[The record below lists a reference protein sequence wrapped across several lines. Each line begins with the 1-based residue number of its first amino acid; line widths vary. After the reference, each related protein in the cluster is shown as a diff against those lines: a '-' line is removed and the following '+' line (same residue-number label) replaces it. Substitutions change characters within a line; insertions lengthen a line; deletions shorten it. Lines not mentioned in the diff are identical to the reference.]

1 MNIYGVDKVW
11 EDILKNLVDK
21 KTNTVN
27 ANDMIDIIRGMAES
41 LNMAISAIENKQDK
55 SDKPIIE
62 HLESLHRYMGK
73 IISRKLE
80 VDNPEY
86 FE

>member
-1 MNIYGVDKVW
+1 MW

-21 KTNTVN
+21 KTNTVSADN
-27 ANDMIDIIRGMAES
+27 MIDIIRGMAER

-62 HLESLHRYMGK
+62 HLEMLHRYMEK

-86 FE
+86 IE